1 MSVGLLSFISFIFP
15 SISFIRSDRPATSD
29 WFLQLDTAD
38 RPSGPKW
45 WPESHLGSAKHLSD
59 FTLPGPNFSIPRSF
73 KHPDKSVTKSA
84 VNRISAIRRMLV
96 DKLGRKVII
105 PSCCRGEGFLTCDSV
120 IIPEFFLSST
130 LVLGCVFFT
139 LLAHFP
145 PVMTMPGVM
154 LEHVGWAGLHR
165 SRNDQ
170 ISAAKCWTQLS
181 LG

>member
-15 SISFIRSDRPATSD
+15 SISFIRSDSPATSD

-45 WPESHLGSAKHLSD
+45 WPESHLGSAKQLSD
-59 FTLPGPNFSIPRSF
+59 FPLPGPTFSIPRSF

-84 VNRISAIRRMLV
+84 VNRISVIRRMLV

-105 PSCCRGEGFLTCDSV
+105 VSCCRGEGFLTCDSV

-130 LVLGCVFFT
+130 LVLGYVFYT

-145 PVMTMPGVM
+145 HTFFP
-154 LEHVGWAGLHR
+154 
-165 SRNDQ
+165 RNDDTWRNVG
-170 ISAAKCWTQLS
+170 ACWLS
-181 LG
+181 RFAQKP